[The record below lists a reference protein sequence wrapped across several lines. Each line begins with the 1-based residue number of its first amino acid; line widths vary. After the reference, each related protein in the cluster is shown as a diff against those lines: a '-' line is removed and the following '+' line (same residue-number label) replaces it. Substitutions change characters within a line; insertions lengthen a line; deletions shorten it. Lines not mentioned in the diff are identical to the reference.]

1 MEYTPQHVANFMLER
16 GEADGIPITPL
27 KLVKL
32 VYIASG
38 WQLALIGEPLF
49 EESIEA
55 WKHGPVVPS
64 IYHEFKHFKSSP
76 ITEKSSDFDL
86 DSLEFTTPR
95 IPSNDGTTNLILSK
109 VWAAYKRFSAWDLRN
124 KTHESGGPWSK
135 VYKPNEPNITLNSG
149 DIQEHYKQRIAE
161 YIDAAKDK
169 A

>member
-1 MEYTPQHVANFMLER
+1 MTYTPQHVANFMLEK
-16 GEADGIPITPL
+16 GEVDGIPITPL

-32 VYIASG
+32 VYIALG
-38 WQLALIGEPLF
+38 WHIALTGKLLF
-49 EESIEA
+49 EEPVEA

-64 IYHEFKHFKSSP
+64 VYHEFKHFKSGP
-76 ITEKSSDFDL
+76 ISEKSSNFDL
-86 DSLEFTTPR
+86 DSFEFTTPK
-95 IPSNDGTTNLILSK
+95 IPSGDETTNLILSK

-135 VYKPNEPNITLNSG
+135 VYKPNKPNVVMEND
-149 DIQEHYKQRIAE
+149 DIQAHYKQRIAE